1 MIPLI
6 PGPLLALSAGLL
18 QLGVMSPA
26 RFEPSVR
33 YTSNSPAQHD
43 VIVVAHQDDW
53 QLFMG
58 DVVAKRIRAGDSVT
72 FIYLTAGDDGR
83 DSLYWQTRERAALQ
97 STRLAIGPDAADSAA
112 VRCSTTEVLEH
123 AIRKCTIANT
133 ESYFMRLPDGKR
145 NGLGFGRHDYQ
156 SLRELRGKKI
166 GTMVA
171 VDGSAAYHG
180 WQDLMATANKLIG
193 SSSDAAEIIVHAN
206 DPSVAANPHDHFD
219 HRMAGLLV
227 NDLRKGQTWNTRY
240 YVGYALATRAA
251 NRSADEAR
259 EKTAIFLAYDKEM
272 TRVNKAWSAY
282 AEHPAFYSECM
293 LRTYA
298 RKARAS
304 GNR

>member
-1 MIPLI
+1 MTLI
-6 PGPLLALSAGLL
+6 LGQLLAFGAGLL

-26 RFEPSVR
+26 RFEPLVR
-33 YTSNSPAQHD
+33 YTSNVPARHD
-43 VIVVAHQDDW
+43 VFVVAHEDDW

-58 DVVAKRIRAGDSVT
+58 DVVAKRIRAGDSVI

-123 AIRKCTIANT
+123 AIRKCMIANT

-156 SLRELRGKKI
+156 SLRRLRGKKI
-166 GTMVA
+166 GTMLA

-193 SSSDAAEIIVHAN
+193 SSFAAAEIVVHAN
-206 DPSVAANPHDHFD
+206 DPSIAANPHDHFD

-272 TRVNKAWSAY
+272 MRVNKAWSAY